1 VFGFGGY
8 ATLVPGIVARA
19 RKIPVVLYEQNRVM
33 GLTNR
38 LLAPIADRVN
48 LHWLPGAGSLRKNM
62 AVTGNPVRASVRR
75 IARDEAAERLGLDAA
90 RPTIAILGGSQGA
103 TGLNNRILDALP
115 SLGANASTAN
125 RVQVIHQ
132 TGADSFSR
140 VRGAYAAAG
149 LDAVVSP
156 FFNDVSAIYSLADLV
171 IARAGATTIAELAAV
186 KARSLLVP
194 YPHASENHQYHNAKA
209 HVAAHGGGVVPQDL
223 LVPSLVASV
232 FAAVCGEV
240 PVVETIDAELAAAG
254 RRAARQESDRIA
266 LLSARLAARSTRQGR
281 TREAAHV

>member
-1 VFGFGGY
+1 
-8 ATLVPGIVARA
+8 
-19 RKIPVVLYEQNRVM
+19 
-33 GLTNR
+33 
-38 LLAPIADRVN
+38 
-48 LHWLPGAGSLRKNM
+48 
-62 AVTGNPVRASVRR
+62 
-75 IARDEAAERLGLDAA
+75 
-90 RPTIAILGGSQGA
+90 
-103 TGLNNRILDALP
+103 
-115 SLGANASTAN
+115 
-125 RVQVIHQ
+125 
-132 TGADSFSR
+132 

-156 FFNDVSAIYSLADLV
+156 FFNDVSAIYSMADLV

-266 LLSARLAARSTRQGR
+266 LISARLAARSTRQGR